1 MPDFDAL
8 LAAVMLA
15 IVLAS
20 VLVGL
25 GVLKVELRKPPPPRA
40 RRAPKQREK
49 TPAEDAPGD
58 PWAPGDDEPPF

>member
-8 LAAVMLA
+8 LAAVMFV

-20 VLVGL
+20 VLVVL
-25 GVLKVELRKPPPPRA
+25 GVLKIELRKPPPPRA

-58 PWAPGDDEPPF
+58 PWNPDEPPF